1 MTPPLQPCV
10 LVLWI
15 VAALEVMQG
24 IQHTTSES
32 GQSSQK
38 ENEEKKGKN
47 PVFFP
52 CPSRKKLKLQLSAV
66 RPLVRHDAPDP
77 PQYFIVGGLVF
88 VPLTES
94 LLMDDF
100 GVLD

>member
-1 MTPPLQPCV
+1 M
-10 LVLWI
+10 
-15 VAALEVMQG
+15 
-24 IQHTTSES
+24 
-32 GQSSQK
+32 
-38 ENEEKKGKN
+38 EKFRCDELCFFH
-47 PVFFP
+47 FFP
-52 CPSRKKLKLQLSAV
+52 CPLRKKLKLQLSAV

-100 GVLD
+100 GVSD